1 LAYSHSTLHRTNML
15 SSFLVAALFAAAS
28 PSLAAVNPTSPDSS
42 TVVKVGD
49 DITALWTVDTTG
61 TWNNMEIQLMTGGN
75 LQMVELAV
83 LGQNIDGTT
92 LTSYSV
98 PAPDVSPYSQIYFLQ
113 FTPGGDVTQALWS
126 TRFTIA
132 GADGST
138 TPPTNTT
145 NWNGQDVNW
154 GTGALVGDVAL
165 PSSSNS
171 SDSSATSN
179 SAAPSVS
186 APSSTGGLN
195 ALASPSGSTTPT
207 SSKSGA
213 PAMASA
219 SKSAQTSGA
228 ASKNMAV
235 GGGAM
240 MLALAGW
247 LL

>member
-1 LAYSHSTLHRTNML
+1 ML
-15 SSFLVAALFAAAS
+15 SSLFVAALLAAAS
-28 PSLAAVNPTSPDSS
+28 PSLAAVVPTSPDAS

-49 DITALWTVDTTG
+49 NITALWTADTTG
-61 TWNNMEIQLMTGGN
+61 TWKDMEIQLMTGGN

-92 LTSYSV
+92 LTSYTV
-98 PAPDVSPYSQIYFLQ
+98 PAPNVSPYSQIYFLQ
-113 FTPGGDVTQALWS
+113 FTPGGDVTQAQWS

-138 TPPTNTT
+138 TPPTNETF
-145 NWNGQDVNW
+145 WDGQNVQW
-154 GTGALVGDVAL
+154 GTGTLLGNVTL
-165 PSSSNS
+165 PSSAGS
-171 SDSSATSN
+171 SDVSN
-179 SAAPSVS
+179 TGAPSVS
-186 APSSTGGLN
+186 SPSSTGGIN
-195 ALASPSGSTTPT
+195 AIASPSASAAPT
-207 SSKSGA
+207 SET
-213 PAMASA
+213 PATPSA